1 MSANLATVENPY
13 PQ

>member
-1 MSANLATVENPY
+1 MVENPY